1 MDVLPDYLSVIVR
14 TASPRRL
21 HLLDEAL
28 FSLCAQ
34 RWPKIQVVLTVQSPS
49 QQFEAET
56 RRLLERQP
64 WSVETR
70 LTYLPVAVD
79 PRIDGRAVLATAG
92 CQAARGEYL
101 AFLDDDDVV
110 YQFGYA
116 MLIEVLKQ
124 NTRAVMAC
132 GCARLAYIKDLG
144 DRYFVT
150 RKTETPF
157 GWGKSKFDLFTGNFI
172 NIHSY
177 VVARARLAAEIL
189 YFDSKYVPLEDYE
202 FLLRLASAG
211 PFDLSKRCIPVCE
224 YRIHDDNTVGLIDN
238 HRIDSPVGKAQ
249 KLIDAAKLNLSMPM
263 TRQEWD
269 FLANL
274 SHHQEASLQPTPP
287 PYVRRRRLHRI
298 ADRIYAR
305 VDKWKTAFKR
315 H

>member
-1 MDVLPDYLSVIVR
+1 MDVLPDYLSIIVR

-21 HLLDEAL
+21 QLLDEAL

-34 RWPKIQVVLTVQSPS
+34 RWPRIQVILAVQSPS
-49 QQFEAET
+49 KQFEAET

-64 WSVETR
+64 WSIETR
-70 LTYLPVAVD
+70 LTYLPVAVEQGV
-79 PRIDGRAVLATAG
+79 DGRAVLTTAG

-110 YQFGYA
+110 YPFGYS
-116 MLIEVLKQ
+116 MLIDVLRQ

-132 GCARLAYIKDLG
+132 GGARLAHIEDLG
-144 DRYFVT
+144 DRHVVT

-157 GWGKSKFDLFTGNFI
+157 GWGKSKFDLFKGNFI

-177 VVARARLAAEIL
+177 VVARNRVAADAL

-211 PFDLSKRCIPVCE
+211 PFDLSQRSVPVCE
-224 YRIHDDNTVGLIDN
+224 YRIHADNTVGLIDN
-238 HRIDSPVGKAQ
+238 HQPNSPIGKAQ
-249 KLIDAAKLNLSMPM
+249 KLIDAAKVDIVMPM
-263 TRQEWD
+263 TKQEWES
-269 FLANL
+269 LEEL
-274 SHHQEASLQPTPP
+274 SPHHEAPPQPMP

-298 ADRIYAR
+298 ADRIYGH
-305 VDKWKTAFKR
+305 VDRWKAAVKR